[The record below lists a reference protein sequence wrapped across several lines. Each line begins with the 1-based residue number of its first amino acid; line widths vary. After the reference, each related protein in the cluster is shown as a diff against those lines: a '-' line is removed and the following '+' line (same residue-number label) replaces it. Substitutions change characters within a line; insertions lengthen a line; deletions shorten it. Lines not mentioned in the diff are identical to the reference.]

1 MQVTAVIFAFAV
13 IAAAAAAEQ
22 SSCPAC
28 VVDVSSDSSCEC
40 ASNSRHSVELDNGQS
55 YHCCSDIEIDE
66 KGFWGDVWGGIKNGL
81 KGGSLHVDIPFG
93 GFGKK

>member
-1 MQVTAVIFAFAV
+1 M
-13 IAAAAAAEQ
+13 AAT
-22 SSCPAC
+22 SSCT
-28 VVDVSSDSSCEC
+28 
-40 ASNSRHSVELDNGQS
+40 G
-55 YHCCSDIEIDE
+55 IEINE